1 MFKSG
6 SIRKKPKRICVSGNG
21 YLYCKVNF
29 SFTLLEETMMEE
41 VKQKLY
47 FTFFTL
53 GVVMFIL
60 TVGTWIT
67 AYKIYE
73 ENNQFQTENLEVTAM
88 LFELENL
95 TTTLNYVGQ
104 KHLLAIKKG
113 EKERHEAYLISVHD
127 EIDELME
134 EIATI
139 LLEMDDKFFE
149 QLHNRWELFCHFYH
163 TAIVL
168 SEQQKNMDS
177 LVWFM
182 KANSIFAEI
191 NVDYIDPLFENSYRF
206 IMDHVE
212 KQREN
217 SRKFMFTQLFLVV
230 ITAICFIATLYYLR
244 KIVMRS
250 DTLNDRLKYLAY
262 HDELTGLPNRR
273 YLRKHVELAIRN
285 NEKFALMYIDV
296 DKFKEINDRF
306 GHEVG
311 DQVIVAFA
319 NRVDES
325 LSEDDLLGRLGGDEF
340 IIYID
345 KRREE
350 EVKNIA
356 EKIIRSFDIPFFIND
371 SQFKLSTSIGIAFYP
386 INGKDYKTLVRNADR
401 ALYRAKGKR
410 CSYIIYDGC

>member
-217 SRKFMFTQLFLVV
+217 SRKFMFIQLFLVV